1 MATINQQLQC
11 DIERSIKD
19 LPLQAL
25 REVKLF
31 IDFLHLREGATLI
44 PDSSDIDQ
52 ALRQLDSAEDRHL
65 EEEFTAYQDQYPRE
79 N

>member
-11 DIERSIKD
+11 DIERGIKD

-44 PDSSDIDQ
+44 ADTSEIDHE
-52 ALRQLDSAEDRHL
+52 LRQLDSAEARHL
-65 EEEFTAYQDQYPRE
+65 EQEFTAYQDQYPRE